1 MCNEYSRHATAVS
14 PNDWCSTECSTYFP
28 TSHNGNKRAPI
39 AAIYLELILKERGQI
54 FFRFK
59 GFPHRLGER
68 PSRRLTQQAQVHDLI
83 FALEY
88 PHFVEQRLQWLD
100 SPMVNNLL
108 QLVRRDSRP
117 VKVSVEGGPRSI
129 ESRNVG
135 VDFGSA
141 RDNLGQNFTDL
152 FDVPGL

>member
-1 MCNEYSRHATAVS
+1 M
-14 PNDWCSTECSTYFP
+14 
-28 TSHNGNKRAPI
+28 
-39 AAIYLELILKERGQI
+39 
-54 FFRFK
+54 
-59 GFPHRLGER
+59 
-68 PSRRLTQQAQVHDLI
+68 HDLI